1 MIDVVVAAI
10 AGVAVALC
18 CYCRHRR
25 RCAPCC
31 VDSRCHFGAAAPP
44 AGHASGATAIFA
56 ATNDVLQQRH
66 SSVGAR
72 SLTILVRAKTALRC
86 AVGMVCCL
94 RFSSGLQVL
103 VSLSQ
108 SPPFVFL
115 CLWLSGELFVVVV
128 VAAGAVFRD

>member
-1 MIDVVVAAI
+1 VLCSF
-10 AGVAVALC
+10 AL
-18 CYCRHRR
+18 
-25 RCAPCC
+25 
-31 VDSRCHFGAAAPP
+31 SCHSGAAAPP

-56 ATNDVLQQRH
+56 ANNDILQQRH

-108 SPPFVFL
+108 SPPFVSL
-115 CLWLSGELFVVVV
+115 CLWLSGEVFVVV
-128 VAAGAVFRD
+128 VAAGAVFRV